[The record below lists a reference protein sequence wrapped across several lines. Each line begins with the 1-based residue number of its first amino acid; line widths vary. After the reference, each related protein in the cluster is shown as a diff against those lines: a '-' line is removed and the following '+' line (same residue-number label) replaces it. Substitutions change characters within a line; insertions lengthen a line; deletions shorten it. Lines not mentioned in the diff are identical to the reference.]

1 MNKTKQ
7 NKTKQNKTK
16 QNKTTTTIS
25 LTNLLSFKLFIALL
39 SLILFSISCSNEG
52 TTGGGDTGDN
62 YNYNYFSVSED
73 WNNSKD
79 ITVISQNSSS
89 SVYSAGT
96 VGFSVYG
103 ATDYTISIESVTMG
117 SGGSLTLDVSDFIY
131 SQSTK
136 DLRLSTSGL
145 TKFQNASSGLT
156 EKQKYQYT
164 ITFKIATSSESKNV
178 DVNVNLIKAKVI
190 TKAEVEAMMKK
201 ITTEKAAGSSPTGV
215 VSIYGGGNYANFN
228 FSSFTIGS
236 GVPNFKS
243 TVESSTDIAGKSYSA
258 ANSSATIGG
267 LSTSGIQKIADYRT
281 LFGYSSIDWNKQV
294 ISGKKCTFYF
304 IFKVPSGCALESSI
318 QHIATTGLTIELT
331 LANGSWTK

>member
-1 MNKTKQ
+1 
-7 NKTKQNKTK
+7 
-16 QNKTTTTIS
+16 
-25 LTNLLSFKLFIALL
+25 
-39 SLILFSISCSNEG
+39 
-52 TTGGGDTGDN
+52 
-62 YNYNYFSVSED
+62 
-73 WNNSKD
+73 
-79 ITVISQNSSS
+79 
-89 SVYSAGT
+89 
-96 VGFSVYG
+96 
-103 ATDYTISIESVTMG
+103 MG

-243 TVESSTDIAGKSYSA
+243 TVEPSTDIAGKSYSA

-281 LFGYSSIDWNKQV
+281 LFGYSSIWDKQV

>member
-1 MNKTKQ
+1 
-7 NKTKQNKTK
+7 
-16 QNKTTTTIS
+16 
-25 LTNLLSFKLFIALL
+25 
-39 SLILFSISCSNEG
+39 
-52 TTGGGDTGDN
+52 
-62 YNYNYFSVSED
+62 
-73 WNNSKD
+73 
-79 ITVISQNSSS
+79 
-89 SVYSAGT
+89 
-96 VGFSVYG
+96 
-103 ATDYTISIESVTMG
+103 MG

-201 ITTEKAAGSSPTGV
+201 ITTDKGLMGSSSAGV
-215 VSIYGGGNYANFN
+215 VSINGGGNYANFN
-228 FSSFTIGS
+228 FSSFTISS
-236 GVPNFKS
+236 GTPNFKS
-243 TVESSTDIAGKSYSA
+243 TVEPSTDIAGKSYSA

-281 LFGYSSIDWNKQV
+281 LFGYSSIDWSKQV

-331 LANGSWTK
+331 LVNGSWTK

>member
-1 MNKTKQ
+1 
-7 NKTKQNKTK
+7 
-16 QNKTTTTIS
+16 
-25 LTNLLSFKLFIALL
+25 
-39 SLILFSISCSNEG
+39 
-52 TTGGGDTGDN
+52 
-62 YNYNYFSVSED
+62 
-73 WNNSKD
+73 
-79 ITVISQNSSS
+79 
-89 SVYSAGT
+89 
-96 VGFSVYG
+96 
-103 ATDYTISIESVTMG
+103 MG

-164 ITFKIATSSESKNV
+164 ITFRIATSSESKNV

-201 ITTEKAAGSSPTGV
+201 IKA
-215 VSIYGGGNYANFN
+215 YGGALTVSEGQVSLNGTGGKEVKFTTFGN
-228 FSSFTIGS
+228 FSISS

-243 TVESSTDIAGKSYSA
+243 TASSGDDAGTTYSA
-258 ANSSATIGG
+258 LNGSAIIQ
-267 LSTSGIQKIADYRT
+267 SGIQKIADYRT
-281 LFGYSSIDWNKQV
+281 LFGYSSIDWDKQV

-331 LANGSWTK
+331 LNNASWIK